1 MPVLK
6 LFLVVLSAFSAALLL
21 LASGTQAAE
30 PAPALVQDE
39 AEETARTRI
48 LESPQMAEALA
59 WYERYFATSVE
70 ATDEQRDDFAATIDA
85 MTSAELQE
93 FLSNFQQRRMR
104 AQQRQMIS
112 ESQRALILT
121 RIHGLRRQQGSGR
134 PAMSPPAFG
143 GGVRQGTHG
152 RYFGTMN
159 RGPTNS
165 GQRLA
170 RINARQRGI
179 ISSARSRAWR
189 YLSFSRRW

>member
-6 LFLVVLSAFSAALLL
+6 PLSTALSASAAALLL
-21 LASGTQAAE
+21 LAGGVQASE
-30 PAPALVQDE
+30 PASAAVQDE

-59 WYERYFATSVE
+59 WYEQYFATSAE
-70 ATDEQRDDFAATIDA
+70 ATDEQRNDFAAAIDA
-85 MTSAELQE
+85 MTSVELEE
-93 FLSNFQQRRMR
+93 FLSNFQQRRIR

-112 ESQRALILT
+112 EGQRAQILA

-134 PAMSPPAFG
+134 PAASVPAFG

-159 RGPTNS
+159 RGATNS

-189 YLSFSRRW
+189 YLSFARRW